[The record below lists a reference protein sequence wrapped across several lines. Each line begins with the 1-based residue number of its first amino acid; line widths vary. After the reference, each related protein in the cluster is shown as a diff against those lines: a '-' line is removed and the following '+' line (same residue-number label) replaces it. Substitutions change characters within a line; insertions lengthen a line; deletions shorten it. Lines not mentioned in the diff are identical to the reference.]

1 VLNCGTLG
9 EEAVAEEKASDLVD
23 ELNPR
28 AGAGYPPLGFPTIFA
43 EFVPTII
50 LGPAVVKFYLMR
62 ADAPFMPGEADGGG
76 TSKQTPVCQI
86 VMPLEN
92 FVNTAVFFD
101 RYLQNLISQNIVPQE
116 FVDNLRGSLK
126 TAQSPASVPDD
137 GK

>member
-62 ADAPFMPGEADGGG
+62 ADAPFMPGEADGLSDSNASRKLREYSSIFRQIF
-76 TSKQTPVCQI
+76 TKSDISK
-86 VMPLEN
+86 
-92 FVNTAVFFD
+92 
-101 RYLQNLISQNIVPQE
+101 Y
-116 FVDNLRGSLK
+116 
-126 TAQSPASVPDD
+126 SPA
-137 GK
+137 GICR